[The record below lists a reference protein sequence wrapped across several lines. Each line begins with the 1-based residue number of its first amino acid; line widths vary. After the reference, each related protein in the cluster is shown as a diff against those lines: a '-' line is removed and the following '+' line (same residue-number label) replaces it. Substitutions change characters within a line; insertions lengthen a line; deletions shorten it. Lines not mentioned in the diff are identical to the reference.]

1 MVTNEKI
8 NQERARKRKYLSN
21 YKILYDKVQY
31 LAHEI
36 QGLKSIDYSYVCTT
50 NKGSMAEKI
59 DDLNQLEKEMA
70 DIRSLI
76 DAISDKRLQIVLSY
90 RYLLFKNNDE
100 IALIMNYSDSHIKRL
115 INHALDK
122 LEV

>member
-1 MVTNEKI
+1 
-8 NQERARKRKYLSN
+8 
-21 YKILYDKVQY
+21 
-31 LAHEI
+31 
-36 QGLKSIDYSYVCTT
+36 
-50 NKGSMAEKI
+50 
-59 DDLNQLEKEMA
+59 MA

-100 IALIMNYSDSHIKRL
+100 IGLIMNYSDSHIKRL
-115 INHALDK
+115 IYHALDK